1 MSRRIDS
8 RTVRVETERIVI
20 ALLLNESQFSLNL
33 FYIQTYKEFY
43 PSLLTLLLPHSIS
56 ALQMTVTLLVLSEA

>member
-20 ALLLNESQFSLNL
+20 ALLFSESQFSLNL
-33 FYIQTYKEFY
+33 VCIQTYKEFY